1 MQFISEIYGTILHI
15 PAPPQSW
22 GFSYFHFHFFRLS
35 WSDEFS
41 GKTNLTWSNEI
52 RTTERQVVKLSSEG
66 SFDFQ
71 RKFGTTLW
79 EAISVE
85 FNIVVNGDLIGGLN
99 PNFRTELDWTL
110 GLEPLPAKVNFI
122 YFILGMLS
130 CLIYCSCLS
139 VCQDN
144 DHGCI
149 F

>member
-1 MQFISEIYGTILHI
+1 MYGTILHI

-79 EAISVE
+79 EAVSVE

-110 GLEPLPAKVNFI
+110 GLKPLPAKVNFI
-122 YFILGMLS
+122 YLSLECFHAWFIVHALP
-130 CLIYCSCLS
+130 
-139 VCQDN
+139 VCQHN
-144 DHGCI
+144 DYGCI
-149 F
+149 C